1 MSHKSIF
8 LFAVFLNSVT
18 LHAQA
23 PVRGRVQDPQGKP
36 VDGAALVLY
45 RQSASSP
52 LAQTRSVNGEFVFPD
67 TAAGEY
73 LLEVSADGFRRA
85 SLAVHGEKPIDLRLQ
100 VAGIDQRV
108 LVTAEG
114 AAQTID
120 QVSKAASVIDADEIA
135 QRNEYSLGEALR
147 DTPGLLIRNLGGP
160 GQATSVRMR
169 GLRADATA
177 VLIDG
182 LRFRD
187 VATTQ
192 GDASSFLSTL
202 NVINFDRVEV
212 LRGSGS
218 SLYGSNAVGGT
229 VNVVSDTGGG
239 ATHGGLQME
248 GGTLG
253 LLRGRATVGGGIM
266 DNKLTY
272 SAGLLHLN
280 VMSGVD
286 GDDRVRSTGLQTFT
300 RYTFGPGS
308 SLAGRVMFSDDF
320 VQPNISPTSSGLPAA
335 NIPATTI
342 VRAIPLA
349 PEQVV
354 RSAAGLPIVAGDAN
368 FIPSRND
375 PDNHRASR
383 FWTGAL
389 IFRQA
394 LHPMAEWV
402 TSYQR
407 VHTNRF
413 FRNGPGGPGFQP
425 AVSNV
430 SQFLGDI
437 DTVDTKISWR
447 PRQWYALTGGYEF
460 EREGYLNLDDNRM
473 PAPETVS
480 ARTATAQ
487 RSNAAYF
494 ANQITLAEQ
503 RLQISLSGRA
513 QAFQLDRPRFV
524 YAGAANNYE
533 SVATAAPPR
542 ALTGDVAVSYFVPR
556 TGTKVRAHGGNSYRA
571 PSLYER
577 YGSGF
582 FYDPVENAVAFSP
595 YGDPRLAPDRYNS
608 VDAGVDQYLF
618 HDTVRISGT
627 WFYTRIVQ
635 ITQFDSSANI
645 VSAATDP
652 FGRTSGYYNGAGG
665 TSRGLELTAE
675 ARPSRWTLFRASYS
689 YVNADT
695 NQDTAVRGFF
705 GALSV
710 PAHSFTALLHQQ
722 LGKKNDVTVDLYR
735 SSDYYNALSAGGR
748 ARAYLYSGVTK
759 ADVVFNRE
767 LWSGEKHTLKAY
779 AKVDNVFH
787 QRYFENGFQAPRA
800 TFLTGV
806 QVLFK

>member
-8 LFAVFLNSVT
+8 SIAGFLYAAT

-23 PVRGRVQDPQGKP
+23 PVSGTVQDPQGKP

-45 RQSASSP
+45 RQGASSP
-52 LAQTRSVNGEFVFPD
+52 LAQARSVNGEFSFSG
-67 TAAGEY
+67 TSTGEY
-73 LLEVSADGFRRA
+73 LLDVSAEGFRRA
-85 SLAVHGEKPIDLRLQ
+85 SLAVNGGKSATVRLQ

-108 LVTAEG
+108 VVTAEG

-120 QVSKAASVIDADEIA
+120 QVSKAASIIDAEEIS
-135 QRNEYSLGEALR
+135 QRNEYSLAEALR

-187 VATTQ
+187 VATLQ

-229 VNVVSDTGGG
+229 VNVVSAAGGG
-239 ATHGGLQME
+239 KTHGGIQME

-253 LLRGRATVGGGIM
+253 LLRGRATVGGGFL

-272 SAGLLHLN
+272 SVGLLHLN

-286 GDDRVRSTGLQTFT
+286 GDDRARSTGVQTFT
-300 RYTFGPGS
+300 KYSFGPSS
-308 SLAGRVMFSDDF
+308 SLVGRVMFSDDF
-320 VQPNISPTSSGLPAA
+320 VQPNISPTAAGLPAA

-342 VRAIPLA
+342 VRAIPM
-349 PEQVV
+349 VT
-354 RSAAGLPIVAGDAN
+354 

-383 FWTGAL
+383 FWSGAL

-394 LHPMAEWV
+394 LQPAAEWV

-413 FRNGPGGPGFQP
+413 FRNGPGGAGFQP

-430 SQFLGDI
+430 SRFRGDI
-437 DTVDTKISWR
+437 DTMDTKILWR
-447 PRQWYALTGGYEF
+447 PAQWYSLTGGYEF

-473 PAPETVS
+473 PAPATVS
-480 ARTATAQ
+480 TRTAAAQ

-494 ANQITLAEQ
+494 ANQMTLARQ

-513 QAFQLDRPRFV
+513 QAFQLDKPQFI
-524 YAGAANNYE
+524 YAGAANNYGN
-533 SVATAAPPR
+533 VALAVPPR
-542 ALTGDVAVSYFVPR
+542 ALTGDVAISYFLPR
-556 TGTKVRAHGGNSYRA
+556 TGTKLRAHGGNSYRA

-582 FYDPVENAVAFSP
+582 FYNSVTNAVAFSP
-595 YGDPRLAPDRYNS
+595 YGDPRLSPDRYNS
-608 VDAGVDQYLF
+608 VDAGLDQYLF
-618 HDTVRISGT
+618 HDKVRFSGT

-635 ITQFDSSANI
+635 ITQFDFSANI
-645 VSAATDP
+645 VRPATDP

-665 TSRGLELTAE
+665 TSRGSEMTAE
-675 ARPSRWTLFRASYS
+675 VRPSRSTLFRGSYS

-695 NQDTAVRGFF
+695 NQDMAVRGFF
-705 GALSV
+705 SALSV
-710 PAHSFTALLHQQ
+710 PAHSFTALLHQR

-748 ARAYLYSGVTK
+748 TRAYLYSGVTK
-759 ADVVFNRE
+759 VDVVFNRE

-779 AKVDNVFH
+779 AKVDNMFH
-787 QRYFENGFQAPRA
+787 RRYFENGFQAPRA